1 MMIDSFAMLHFTL
14 TISIAIAF
22 APPGV
27 PPGASLVRFLNHA
40 SYYTP
45 LDSGVNAEKCQTF
58 GPNPG
63 AFGQFV
69 YLCIILCIFSSFM
82 HSHLPCPAQ
91 QKERLPCPVLR
102 SAGGVAALFIH
113 S

>member
-1 MMIDSFAMLHFTL
+1 MMIDSFAILHFTL
-14 TISIAIAF
+14 TITIAIDF

-45 LDSGVNAEKCQTF
+45 QDSGVNAEKCQTF
-58 GPNPG
+58 APNHN

-69 YLCIILCIFSSFM
+69 YLCIILCIFLYFM
-82 HSHLPCPAQ
+82 HFYLLCPAQ
-91 QKERLPCPVLR
+91 
-102 SAGGVAALFIH
+102 
-113 S
+113 